1 MSTKTNFIGIKNS
14 TAQTVAVG
22 GAIDLGAVYRKYVT
36 KCSRGLNTF
45 ESSDENLTLQHS
57 GFYKVTAV
65 VTFTAPAAGDVTL
78 QFAEN
83 GVPVLGATATETIT
97 TADTEFRTITLDY
110 LFVVSKG
117 YVECSLTSLIK
128 NISIIS
134 SAIPITVTN
143 VIVNA
148 IKL

>member
-1 MSTKTNFIGIKNS
+1 MTKTNFIGVKNS
-14 TAQTVAVG
+14 TTQSIAVG
-22 GAIDLGAVYRKYVT
+22 GAIDLGAIYRKYVT
-36 KCSRGLNTF
+36 KCQNGLNTF
-45 ESSDENLTLQHS
+45 ETSGENLTLQHS

-65 VTFTAPAAGDVTL
+65 VTFTAPTAGDVTL

-83 GVPVLGATATETIT
+83 SVPVLGASATETIT
-97 TADTEFRTITLDY
+97 TATTEFRTITLDY

-117 YVECSLTSLIK
+117 YVECSLTNLIK

>member
-1 MSTKTNFIGIKNS
+1 MEKTNFIGLKNS
-14 TAQTVAVG
+14 TTQAVAVG

-36 KCSRGLNTF
+36 KCSRGFDTF
-45 ESSDENLTLQHS
+45 ASNDQNLTLQHS

-65 VTFTAPAAGDVTL
+65 VTFTAPTASDVTL

-83 GVPVLGATATETIT
+83 GVAVTGATATETIT
-97 TADTEFRTITLDY
+97 TANTEFRTITLDY

-117 YVECSLTSLIK
+117 WVECNITTLIK

-134 SAIPITVTN
+134 PSVPVTITN

-148 IKL
+148 VKL

>member
-1 MSTKTNFIGIKNS
+1 MLTKTNFIGLKNS
-14 TAQTVAVG
+14 TTQSIAVG
-22 GAIDLGAVYRKYVT
+22 GAINLGAVYRKYVT

-45 ESSDENLTLQHS
+45 EADDENLTLQHS

-65 VTFTAPAAGDVTL
+65 VTFTAPTAGDVTL

-83 GVPVLGATATETIT
+83 GVPIAGASATETIT
-97 TADTEFRTITLDY
+97 TANTEFRTITLDY
-110 LFVVSKG
+110 LFVVSRG
-117 YVECSLTSLIK
+117 YVECSLTNLIK

-134 SAIPITVTN
+134 PAVPVTITNIV
-143 VIVNA
+143 VNA

>member
-1 MSTKTNFIGIKNS
+1 MTKTNFIGIKNS
-14 TAQTVAVG
+14 TNQSVAVG
-22 GAIDLGAVYRKYVT
+22 GAIDLGAVYRKFVT
-36 KCSRGLNTF
+36 RCPKGLLTF
-45 ESSDENLTLQHS
+45 ETNGENLTLQHS
-57 GFYKVTAV
+57 GFYKITAV
-65 VTFTAPAAGDVTL
+65 VTFTAPTAGDVTL

-83 GVPVLGATATETIT
+83 GIPILGATATETIT
-97 TADTEFRTITLDY
+97 TASTEFRTITLDY

-117 YVECSLTSLIK
+117 FVENSLTNLIK

-148 IKL
+148 VKL

>member
-1 MSTKTNFIGIKNS
+1 MTKTNFIGVKNS
-14 TAQTVAVG
+14 TPQSIAVG
-22 GAIDLGAVYRKYVT
+22 GAIDLGAIYRKYVT
-36 KCSRGLNTF
+36 KCQNGLNTF
-45 ESSDENLTLQHS
+45 EANDENLTLQHS

-65 VTFTAPAAGDVTL
+65 VTFTAPTAGDVTL

-83 GVPVLGATATETIT
+83 GVPILGASATETLT
-97 TADTEFRTITLDY
+97 TASTEFRTITLDY

-117 YVECSLTSLIK
+117 YVECSLTNLIK

>member
-1 MSTKTNFIGIKNS
+1 MLTKTNFIGLKNS
-14 TAQTVAVG
+14 TAQTIAVG

-45 ESSDENLTLQHS
+45 EASDENLTLQHS
-57 GFYKVTAV
+57 GFYKVTSV
-65 VTFTAPAAGDVTL
+65 VTFTAPTTGDVTL

-83 GVPVLGATATETIT
+83 GVPVAGATATETIT
-97 TADTEFRTITLDY
+97 TANTEFRTITLDY
-110 LFVVSKG
+110 LFVVSRG
-117 YVECSLTSLIK
+117 YVECSLTNLIK

-134 SAIPITVTN
+134 PAVPVTITNIV
-143 VIVNA
+143 VNA

>member
-1 MSTKTNFIGIKNS
+1 MIRHEYIGLSNS
-14 TAQTVAVG
+14 NSQSVAVG
-22 GAIDLGAVYRKYVT
+22 GAIDLGSVYRKYVT
-36 KCSRGLNTF
+36 KCPKGLITF
-45 ESSDENLTLQHS
+45 EANDENLTLQHS
-57 GFYKVTAV
+57 GAYKITAV
-65 VTFTAPAAGDVTL
+65 VTFTAPTAGDVTL

-83 GVPVLGATATETIT
+83 GVPVTGATATETIT
-97 TADTEFRTITLDY
+97 TANTEFRTITLDY
-110 LFVVSKG
+110 EFIVSKG
-117 YVECSLTSLIK
+117 FIDCSLATLIK

>member
-1 MSTKTNFIGIKNS
+1 MSTKTNFIGLKNS

-22 GAIDLGAVYRKYVT
+22 GAIDLGAVYRKYVS
-36 KCSRGLNTF
+36 KCPLGLLTF

-65 VTFTAPAAGDVTL
+65 VTFTAPTAGDVTL

-83 GVPVLGATATETIT
+83 GVPVTGATATETIT
-97 TADTEFRTITLDY
+97 TANTEFRTITLDY

-117 YVECSLTSLIK
+117 YVECNLTSLIK

>member
-14 TAQTVAVG
+14 TAQSVAVG

-65 VTFTAPAAGDVTL
+65 VTFTAPTAGDVTL

-97 TADTEFRTITLDY
+97 TANTEFRTITLDY

>member
-1 MSTKTNFIGIKNS
+1 MGTNTNFIGLKNS
-14 TAQTVAVG
+14 TAQSIAVG
-22 GAIDLGAVYRKYVT
+22 GAINLGSVYRKYV
-36 KCSRGLNTF
+36 SRCAKGFDTF
-45 ESSDENLTLQHS
+45 TSSDQNLTLQHS

-65 VTFTAPAAGDVTL
+65 VTFTAPTPGDVTL

-83 GVPVLGATATETIT
+83 GVPVTGATATETIT

-117 YVECSLTSLIK
+117 YVECGLTTLIK

-134 SAIPITVTN
+134 PAVPVTITN

>member
-1 MSTKTNFIGIKNS
+1 MDKTNFIGLKNS
-14 TAQTVAVG
+14 TAQAVAVG

-36 KCSRGLNTF
+36 KCSRGFDTF
-45 ESSDENLTLQHS
+45 TSSDQNLTLQHS

-65 VTFTAPAAGDVTL
+65 VTFTATTASDVTL

-83 GVPVLGATATETIT
+83 GVAVTGATATETIT
-97 TADTEFRTITLDY
+97 TANTEFRTITLDY

-117 YVECSLTSLIK
+117 WVECNITTLIK

-134 SAIPITVTN
+134 PSVPVTITN

-148 IKL
+148 VKL

>member
-14 TAQTVAVG
+14 TAQTIAVG

-36 KCSRGLNTF
+36 KCSKGLNTF

-117 YVECSLTSLIK
+117 YVECSLTNLIK

-134 SAIPITVTN
+134 PSVPVTITN
-143 VIVNA
+143 IVVDA